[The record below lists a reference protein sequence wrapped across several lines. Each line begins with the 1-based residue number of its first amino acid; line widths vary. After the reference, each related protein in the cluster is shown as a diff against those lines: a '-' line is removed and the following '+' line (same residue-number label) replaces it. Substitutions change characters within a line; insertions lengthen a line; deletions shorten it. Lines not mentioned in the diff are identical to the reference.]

1 MLDLP
6 EVLESKVIDLN
17 SFFQLDLVNQDNDF
31 NKPKQ
36 GYCNIEINIEDERL
50 RTFSE
55 HEQQFLIM
63 NEFDSIHD
71 IKDEIINK
79 IEKRDKKLEAKRKR
93 KTD

>member
-1 MLDLP
+1 
-6 EVLESKVIDLN
+6 
-17 SFFQLDLVNQDNDF
+17 
-31 NKPKQ
+31 
-36 GYCNIEINIEDERL
+36 
-50 RTFSE
+50 
-55 HEQQFLIM
+55 M